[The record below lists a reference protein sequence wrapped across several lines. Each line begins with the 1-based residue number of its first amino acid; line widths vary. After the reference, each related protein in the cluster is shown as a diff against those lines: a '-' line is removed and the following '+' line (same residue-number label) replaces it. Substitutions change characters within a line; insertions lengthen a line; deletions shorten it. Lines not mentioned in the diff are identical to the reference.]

1 MIDGSLMLFCYRNR
15 WSNIVVKTK
24 ELSVDLCQ
32 GIVNA
37 QNDTIGYK
45 RVSKLVHLPV
55 TTIRAINNLTV
66 NKYQY
71 RGTIIFHVAII
82 VW

>member
-1 MIDGSLMLFCYRNR
+1 M
-15 WSNIVVKTK
+15 VKTK

-37 QNDTIGYK
+37 QNDRIGYK
-45 RVSKLVHLPV
+45 RVSKLVHVPV
-55 TTIRAINNLTV
+55 TAIRVINNLTV
-66 NKYQY
+66 HKYQY

-82 VW
+82 VL